1 MALLATICQRL
12 IARCQTLKK
21 VKPSNLVPL
30 PCPFIPTFSSL
41 LASRERYFPTVRFRV
56 IIDVDNSIQ
65 VASALFPPLPERTQ
79 TFGIY
84 LTRRRYS
91 HRANIRR
98 TTSRPPRDESLS
110 LDAFY
115 GRTTR
120 VHLFFS
126 FSFRS
131 LFFSFLLFLFLS
143 SSSLGEKSL
152 RRVDTEPAHFDK
164 RSDRYCRSMDFTL
177 AAKRRRDVIRN

>member
-30 PCPFIPTFSSL
+30 PCPSLYSNFLLTSRLSRTIFSNRSI
-41 LASRERYFPTVRFRV
+41 SRNYRRRQLDPSGV
-56 IIDVDNSIQ
+56 
-65 VASALFPPLPERTQ
+65 FPPLPERTQ